1 MNALDPNQ
9 MSAAERITEIAEIL
23 AAGLMRLRARESSHI
38 SADCGESFLDCGAHQ
53 SGHPAPPEGR
63 MSDG

>member
-23 AAGLMRLRARESSHI
+23 AAGLMRLRARKSNEKSTDFHKSSLAL
-38 SADCGESFLDCGAHQ
+38 SGQQ
-53 SGHPAPPEGR
+53 SGHTKAIGR
-63 MSDG
+63 AAS